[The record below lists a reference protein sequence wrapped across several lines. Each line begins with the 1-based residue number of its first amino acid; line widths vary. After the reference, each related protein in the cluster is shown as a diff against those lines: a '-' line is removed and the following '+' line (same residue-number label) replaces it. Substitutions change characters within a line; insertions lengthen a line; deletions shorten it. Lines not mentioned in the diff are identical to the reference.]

1 MHTSLQFQ
9 AQKQAAVVAGAI
21 VWQLVGVLQQVVPPT
36 VQASPLLRLQ
46 TGLQTLDWQVLG
58 LTQQSVALH
67 APLSGTQ
74 GFAHWLA
81 LQMFVESQHSPDV
94 PVQAPPRFLH
104 VPHVDVLVLQVKAF
118 IQQIVALHVWPV
130 AALQDLLVVAAT
142 VVVVGLG
149 VITDGPPMVDA
160 ETVVAKGVVE
170 AGARVLAGFV
180 ITLGCRSM

>member
-1 MHTSLQFQ
+1 M
-9 AQKQAAVVAGAI
+9 
-21 VWQLVGVLQQVVPPT
+21 
-36 VQASPLLRLQ
+36 
-46 TGLQTLDWQVLG
+46 
-58 LTQQSVALH
+58 
-67 APLSGTQ
+67 
-74 GFAHWLA
+74 
-81 LQMFVESQHSPDV
+81 
-94 PVQAPPRFLH
+94 
-104 VPHVDVLVLQVKAF
+104 DVLVLQVKAF